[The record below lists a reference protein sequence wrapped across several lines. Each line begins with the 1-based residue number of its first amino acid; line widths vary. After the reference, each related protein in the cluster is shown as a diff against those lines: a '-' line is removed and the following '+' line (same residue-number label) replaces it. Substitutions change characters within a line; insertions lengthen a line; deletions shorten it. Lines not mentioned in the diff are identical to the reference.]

1 MTSIKVEIMGSGCQ
15 KCRQLEENARSAIA
29 SLGIEAEVQHIT
41 DQIEIAKRGVMSTP
55 ALAVNGKI
63 VSKGKVMSPEQIK
76 PLLTIQI

>member
-1 MTSIKVEIMGSGCQ
+1 MTSIKVEIMGSGCK
-15 KCRQLEENARSAIA
+15 KCRQLEENARRAIA

-63 VSKGKVMSPEQIK
+63 VSKGKVISPEQIQ
-76 PLLTIQI
+76 PLLTV

>member
-1 MTSIKVEIMGSGCQ
+1 MTFIKVEIMGSGCQ

-63 VSKGKVMSPEQIK
+63 VSKGKVISPEQIQ
-76 PLLTIQI
+76 PLLTV

>member
-1 MTSIKVEIMGSGCQ
+1 MTSIKVEIMGSGCK

-63 VSKGKVMSPEQIK
+63 VSKGKVISPEQIQ
-76 PLLTIQI
+76 PLLMV

>member
-41 DQIEIAKRGVMSTP
+41 DQIEIAKRGVMITP

-63 VSKGKVMSPEQIK
+63 VSKGKVISPEQIQ
-76 PLLTIQI
+76 PLLTV

>member
-1 MTSIKVEIMGSGCQ
+1 MTSIKVEIMGSGCK

-63 VSKGKVMSPEQIK
+63 VSKGKVISPEQIQ
-76 PLLTIQI
+76 PLLTV

>member
-63 VSKGKVMSPEQIK
+63 VSKGKVISPEQIQ
-76 PLLTIQI
+76 PLLTV